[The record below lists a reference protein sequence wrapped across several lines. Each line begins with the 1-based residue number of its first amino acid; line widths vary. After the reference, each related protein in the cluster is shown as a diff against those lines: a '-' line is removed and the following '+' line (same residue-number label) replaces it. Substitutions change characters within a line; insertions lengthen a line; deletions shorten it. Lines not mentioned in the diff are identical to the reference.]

1 MTDLLVHPAERA
13 LEGSVPIPTDKS
25 IGHRALLFAALAN
38 GTSRIRRFAGGE
50 DNVSTANALRA
61 MGVGIDLAEVT
72 DSGRAAG
79 LRAGGTREVTVR
91 GVGIFGL
98 TKPEGPLDCGNSGTT
113 MRLFCGLLAA
123 QEFPT
128 RLVGDASWSGRPM
141 MRVIKPLRLRGA
153 VIDGKP
159 HPKKDGDVTA
169 P

>member
-25 IGHRALLFAALAN
+25 IGHRALLFSALAN
-38 GTSRIRRFAGGE
+38 GTSTIRKFAGGE

-61 MGVGIDLAEVT
+61 MGVGIDMSEPANG
-72 DSGRAAG
+72 S
-79 LRAGGTREVTVR
+79 REVTVR

-128 RLVGDASWSGRPM
+128 TLIGDASLSGRPM
-141 MRVIKPLRLRGA
+141 MRVIKPLRMRGA
-153 VIDGKP
+153 TIEGKA
-159 HPKKDGDVTA
+159 HPKKQGDVTA
-169 P
+169 PLEIA